1 MRRGDIWLVA
11 YDDPAAA
18 GEPATVRPAVIVS
31 SDRFNVA
38 RAWTILAVPLT
49 TTDRGNPLHVVVD
62 SPDLEEVSHAQVELV
77 GAVSR
82 RRLLRRIGRVDPVAS
97 SVIDERLRMVMEL

>member
-1 MRRGDIWLVA
+1 MVA

-18 GEPATVRPAVIVS
+18 GEPAKVRPAVIVS
-31 SDRFNVA
+31 SDRFNEA

-49 TTDRGNPLHVVVD
+49 TTDRGNPLHVAVD
-62 SPDLEEVSHAQVELV
+62 SPDLGEVSQAQVELV

-82 RRLLRRIGRVDPVAS
+82 RRLVRHIGRVDPLAS
-97 SVIDERLRMVMEL
+97 SAIDERLRMVMEL